1 MRHTQGGAYAGGKG
15 HRVIQGG
22 AGCEDRG
29 QSGYFRHQR
38 LCLCAGT
45 LVEDRLFR
53 VALRKPE
60 QQQEV
65 FLFMERR
72 GPALRDTG
80 VYGLHLQPPAQ
91 DGPPAPQR
99 IGLHG
104 PCHAAIQGRQQ
115 CEHYLIIA
123 V

>member
-1 MRHTQGGAYAGGKG
+1 MYQW
-15 HRVIQGG
+15 
-22 AGCEDRG
+22 DRD
-29 QSGYFRHQR
+29 FD
-38 LCLCAGT
+38 T

-53 VALRKPE
+53 VALREPE

-65 FLFMERR
+65 FLFMEWR

-91 DGPPAPQR
+91 DGPTAPQR

-115 CEHYLIIA
+115 CEHYLIMRIEFPRPLDTGLA
-123 V
+123 SLT